1 MDKFN
6 YAMSDHKY
14 VFIYGDK
21 NCADKILLLFKYLC
35 VKNEDNVKCD
45 DDDMCYGIVPTGKYY
60 NEHKYKIGEFTVEEV
75 EDNVDNYRFY
85 RYEEFVSEYVDKY
98 HVGETVMVRPWGT
111 VGGIRIG
118 KVGLLKFIH
127 DFSDHILYTVDL
139 STPNDAANHL
149 VKVDFEQI
157 VGNYREI
164 AETMWH
170 HISRYSD
177 DYPEEKEK
185 KYSDSS
191 HTESDD
197 VIVWDSFYGPRI
209 DKRWNGE
216 WLSEKKNREKK
227 TISADVYHYDVAW
240 MPIVPPKEKF
250 VTATSDKPHA
260 CS

>member
-6 YAMSDHKY
+6 YAMSDHRY

-21 NCADKILLLFKYLC
+21 NRADKILLLFEYLG

-45 DDDMCYGIVPTGKYY
+45 DEDMCYGIVPNGKYY
-60 NEHKYKIGEFTVEEV
+60 HEHKYKIGEFTVEEV
-75 EDNVDNYRFY
+75 EDNVGNYRFY
-85 RYEEFVSEYVDKY
+85 HYEDFKRIFVDNFN
-98 HVGETVMVRPWGT
+98 VGETVLVRPWGT

-118 KVGLLKFIH
+118 KIALLKILH
-127 DFSDHILYTVDL
+127 DFSDRIDYTVDL
-139 STPNDAANHL
+139 SGQNDPAHHL
-149 VKVDFEQI
+149 IKVEFDHI
-157 VGNYREI
+157 VGNYKEI
-164 AETMWH
+164 AESMWH
-170 HISRYSD
+170 HMSQYSTD
-177 DYPEEKEK
+177 FPEEKAV
-185 KYSDSS
+185 KYSGST
-191 HTESDD
+191 HTESED

-216 WLSEKKNREKK
+216 WLSEKSRKEKNAI
-227 TISADVYHYDVAW
+227 TADVFHYDVAW